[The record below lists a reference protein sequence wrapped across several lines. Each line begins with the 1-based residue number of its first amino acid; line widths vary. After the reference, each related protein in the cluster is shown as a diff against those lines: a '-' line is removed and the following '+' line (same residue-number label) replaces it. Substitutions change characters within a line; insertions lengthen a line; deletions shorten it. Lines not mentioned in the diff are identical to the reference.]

1 MLKRLFTFLFLT
13 LCLSVI
19 FAQNPYPT
27 DFFRNPTDGPLN
39 LAGNFGEIR
48 PNHLHAGFDVKTN
61 NQEGKPIYA
70 VADGFVSRIKISPYG
85 YGKVMYVAHANGYT
99 SVYAHLSKFNGAIGE
114 FVKSIQTSKQS
125 FEMDTVLTVP
135 AISVKKGDIIALSG
149 NTGGSMGPHLHFEI
163 RDSKTEMP
171 INPYFFGFKVKD
183 NVKPVITDLAIYPL
197 AEDALINGKGTV
209 KKIKPISSPK
219 GGYSVK
225 PTDTLTVYGNIGF
238 AIECY
243 DTETGSSNKNGVFS
257 VELQEGGKR
266 IYYHQF
272 ETFTFENSRYVNTHI
287 DYKEKLK
294 HDKKL
299 QKCYLSK
306 NNQLGIYKDV
316 VNNGAIDFSDDATHW
331 ITFIVKDFVGN
342 TTEMML
348 KVKSN
353 SKGNSK
359 KAVCGISP
367 YLFDCL
373 KENQFKKEDIELL
386 LQPNSL
392 YEDLKFNHYRS
403 PKLPATFS
411 MVHHVQD
418 KESPL
423 QKPYTISIKAE
434 ALPENLQS
442 KAAIVSVSSK
452 GVTGYEGGTYKN
464 GWVSTQIKSFGN
476 FAVGIDTIAPVIK
489 PVFNAKDKKNVDLT
503 KAKTI
508 GIKVDDN
515 LSGIK
520 KYKAT
525 IDGQWVLFEY
535 EAKQDLLFYTFD
547 DKIQPGRHTFEI
559 QVNDDKQN
567 TARWSCEFV
576 R

>member
-1 MLKRLFTFLFLT
+1 MLKQALAFLVFTLLV
-13 LCLSVI
+13 SSI
-19 FAQNPYPT
+19 FAQNQYPT
-27 DFFRNPTDGPLN
+27 DFFRSPTDGPLN

-85 YGKVMYVAHANGYT
+85 YGKVMYISHANGYT

-114 FVKSIQTSKQS
+114 FVKSIQTSKES
-125 FEMDTVLTVP
+125 FEMDTILTVP
-135 AISVKKGDIIALSG
+135 AMPVKKGDIIALSG

-171 INPYFFGFKVKD
+171 INPYFFGYKVKD
-183 NVKPVITDLAIYPL
+183 NVKPVITELAVYPL
-197 AEDALINGKGTV
+197 TEDALVNGKTAV
-209 KKIKPISSPK
+209 KKIKPIASPK
-219 GGYSVK
+219 GGYTVK
-225 PTDTLTVYGNIGF
+225 PADTLSVYGNIGF

-316 VNNGAIDFSDDATHW
+316 VNNGAITFNDDAIHW

-342 TTEMML
+342 TTEMQL

-353 SKGNSK
+353 SNGKAK
-359 KAVCGISP
+359 KAVCGIAP

-386 LQPNSL
+386 FPQYSL

-403 PKLPATFS
+403 PKLPSTFS

-418 KESPL
+418 KETPL
-423 QKPYTISIKAE
+423 QKPYTLSIKAE

-476 FAVGIDTIAPVIK
+476 FAVGIDTIAPTIK
-489 PVFNAKDKKNVDLT
+489 PVFNAKDKKNVDFT

-515 LSGIK
+515 LSGVK

-547 DKIQPGRHTFEI
+547 DKIQPGKHKFEI
-559 QVNDDKQN
+559 QVTDDKQN